1 VNSRITLAV
10 FMALGTLMTFSAVP
24 SQLQLQNALAQDDE
38 SDNDTE
44 QRLRQKNLGSGE
56 SDNFNCAENLITSA
70 SDSIECIPSGPAP
83 PTPPPQAIPFTIS
96 GEGLGFNTFICDGVS
111 DDGAVGIQISAQ
123 GQEDGTVMGSVNI
136 QTPGSNAA
144 YPVSGGTTDGNT
156 FSLNGE
162 ISEELLC
169 GTPGIPDQFTV
180 SGDCGN
186 NVMISYEE
194 SESSATVTGDVRCTV
209 A

>member
-1 VNSRITLAV
+1 VNSRITLAIIVV
-10 FMALGTLMTFSAVP
+10 FSVITFSMIP
-24 SQLQLQNALAQDDE
+24 FQQQIWQNTFAQGDE
-38 SDNDTE
+38 SETNAE

-83 PTPPPQAIPFTIS
+83 PTPPPPAIPFTIS

-123 GQEDGTVMGSVNI
+123 GQEDGTVTGTVNI

-144 YPVSGGTTDGNT
+144 YPISGGSTDGNT
-156 FSLNGE
+156 FSLIGE

-169 GTPGIPDQFTV
+169 GTPGIADQFTV

-186 NVMISYEE
+186 NVIISYEE
-194 SESSATVTGDVRCTV
+194 SDSSATVTGDVECTL

>member
-1 VNSRITLAV
+1 MT
-10 FMALGTLMTFSAVP
+10 LGTLMTFSINP
-24 SQLQLQNALAQDDE
+24 LQQQIQQNAFAQDDE
-38 SDNDTE
+38 SDTDTE
-44 QRLRQKNLGSGE
+44 QRLGQKNLGGGE
-56 SDNFNCAENLITSA
+56 STNFNCAENLITSA

-83 PTPPPQAIPFTIS
+83 PTPPPTGAFTVS
-96 GEGLGFNTFICDGVS
+96 GQGSGIDSYICDGLTSGGIV
-111 DDGAVGIQISAQ
+111 AVTISAQ
-123 GQEDGTVMGSVNI
+123 GQEDGTVTGSVRVQNPDGGDA
-136 QTPGSNAA
+136 T

-156 FSLNGE
+156 FSLSGE

-194 SESSATVTGDVRCTV
+194 SDSSATVTGDVECTL